1 MLASFFEVE
10 VCSLAGKGE
19 QTQPGGKKE
28 DGGGAGGRAGGTDC
42 TGSPVTAVLARPVLD
57 RRRKHAAGLP
67 RENLRSTTTQ
77 RERGNDDGTRRREE
91 EGQRLQKASD
101 SAFRRA
107 QQARVSRRASV
118 QAAGRTIGLEHAF
131 GWMLNFGAFSAS
143 MNRAT
148 GGLRC
153 VF

>member
-1 MLASFFEVE
+1 VGVPEGPIAQVHPCQLCWRGLCWTE
-10 VCSLAGKGE
+10 
-19 QTQPGGKKE
+19 
-28 DGGGAGGRAGGTDC
+28 GANM
-42 TGSPVTAVLARPVLD
+42 P
-57 RRRKHAAGLP
+57 AGLA